1 MRQLTVYHEPSSND
15 EPHIL
20 SFQEH
25 VAEMRRSQ
33 FRLVRDEEGTEPV
46 SIPFRAAPSSRQH
59 VRIDRGLVQR
69 ALNLK
74 ARATHANQS
83 CPSCHRVTVEPVEL
97 YDDAIAR
104 NGAVIQGSATLI
116 GFHCRS
122 CGCEWSA

>member
-25 VAEMRRSQ
+25 VAELRRSQ
-33 FRLVRDEEGTEPV
+33 FRIVHDEDTAQPV
-46 SIPFRAAPSSRQH
+46 SLPFRSATTSRPRI
-59 VRIDRGLVQR
+59 RIDRGLVQQ

-74 ARATHANQS
+74 ARTTHANQS
-83 CPSCHRVTVEPVEL
+83 CPSCRRITVEPVEL

-104 NGAVIQGSATLI
+104 NGAVIHGSATLI
-116 GFHCRS
+116 GFHCS
-122 CGCEWSA
+122 ACGCE